1 MIHVLIRHQVAD
13 FAKWKG
19 VYDAHASARQSAWL
33 KELHLLRNTENP
45 NEVILLFSA
54 EDPDKARAF
63 AASDDLRQAM
73 QKAGVSDKPDVY
85 FLE

>member
-1 MIHVLIRHQVAD
+1 V
-13 FAKWKG
+13 
-19 VYDAHASARQSAWL
+19 
-33 KELHLLRNTENP
+33 
-45 NEVILLFSA
+45 
-54 EDPDKARAF
+54 EDPDKAKAF

>member
-1 MIHVLIRHQVAD
+1 MLAD
-13 FAKWKG
+13 
-19 VYDAHASARQSAWL
+19 
-33 KELHLLRNTENP
+33 
-45 NEVILLFSA
+45 NEVMAFVA
-54 EDPDKARAF
+54 TTQPEKAKAF